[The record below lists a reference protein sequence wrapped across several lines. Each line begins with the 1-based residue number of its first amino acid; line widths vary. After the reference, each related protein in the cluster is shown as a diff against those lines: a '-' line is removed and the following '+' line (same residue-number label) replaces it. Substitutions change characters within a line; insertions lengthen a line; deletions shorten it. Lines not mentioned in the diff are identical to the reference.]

1 MSKVGE
7 RERVTQNRVVRLFQ
21 EKLDYTYLGNWQE
34 RENNSNIEIDI
45 LKNHLLKKGYSVEL
59 INRALEQLTKAASNQ
74 VDKLYY
80 VNKDLY
86 TLLRYGAQV
95 KEQVSEKRET
105 VYFIN
110 WQDPYDNEFAF
121 AEEVTIK
128 GEHDKRPDIVLYV
141 NGIALAVLE
150 LKRSTVSVSQGIRQN
165 LDNQTSDFIKPFFHT
180 LQLVMAGNDSQ
191 GLRYGTVETAE
202 KYYLT
207 WKEDNKAKDDLSQKI
222 GELTR
227 EVDYPLDRQLISL
240 CHKERLLEIIH
251 DFTVFDRG
259 IKKVCRSNQYFGV
272 KAAQNRIKKREGGI
286 LWHTQGSGKSLIMVW
301 LAKWIRENISDS
313 RILIITDRDE
323 LDKQIEK
330 VFKGVDE
337 DIYRTKSGQDLIL
350 KLNASTPLLICSLI
364 HKFGGKS
371 EEESY
376 DDFIQEITKDL
387 PIDFKA
393 KGDLY
398 VFVDECHRT
407 QSGKLHEAMKTILPG
422 ALLIGFTGTP
432 LLKKDKKKSIEVFGP
447 YIHTYKFDEA
457 VRDGVVV
464 DLVYEARDVEQV
476 IVSQE
481 KIDAWFETKTAGL
494 TDYAKAKLKERWGTM
509 QRVLSSKSRLEQIAN
524 DILFDMG
531 TKDRLQ
537 NGEGNALLV
546 AGSIYEACKY
556 YELFQ
561 SKGLTRCA
569 VISSYRP
576 HISDIKGETTG
587 EDLVTEEKAK
597 YTVYNEMTG
606 GKDPDLFEEEVKKQ
620 FVNEPAQMKLLIVVD
635 KLLTGFDAP
644 AATYLYI
651 DKHMQDHGL
660 FQAICRVNR
669 LDGEDKEF
677 GYIVDY
683 KDLFKSLEKSVKDYT
698 SEAFEGYDPEDVEGL
713 LTDRL
718 KKARDRLDN
727 ALESIKALCEP
738 VAPPKNTLAY
748 IRYFCA
754 EDTSDRE
761 ALKENEEKRLAL
773 YRHTTALIRAY
784 ANLAGDM
791 GVAGYSSQE
800 AEEIKKEVKKYD
812 ALRLEVMLAANDYID
827 LKTYE
832 PSMRHLLDTYIGAKE
847 STKLSAFEDH
857 TLVELIVDKGIDEAI
872 EQLPGGIKND
882 KEATAETI
890 ENNVRRIITDEMTT
904 NPKYYEKLSI
914 LLDELIKKR
923 KNQVLSYKK
932 YLQEIADVAKQAK
945 DPGSSASYPATI
957 NTGALRALYD
967 NLDRNEELAVLLD
980 REIRVKKPDN
990 WRETRIKMR
999 VVENAIKRH
1008 IKNEDLA
1015 REIFELVKKQGE
1027 Y

>member
-150 LKRSTVSVSQGIRQN
+150 LKRIVSVSQGIRQN

-301 LAKWIRENISDS
+301 LAKWIRENIPGS

-422 ALLIGFTGTP
+422 ALLIGFTLP
-432 LLKKDKKKSIEVFGP
+432 LLKKI
-447 YIHTYKFDEA
+447 
-457 VRDGVVV
+457 
-464 DLVYEARDVEQV
+464 
-476 IVSQE
+476 
-481 KIDAWFETKTAGL
+481 
-494 TDYAKAKLKERWGTM
+494 
-509 QRVLSSKSRLEQIAN
+509 
-524 DILFDMG
+524 
-531 TKDRLQ
+531 
-537 NGEGNALLV
+537 
-546 AGSIYEACKY
+546 
-556 YELFQ
+556 
-561 SKGLTRCA
+561 
-569 VISSYRP
+569 
-576 HISDIKGETTG
+576 
-587 EDLVTEEKAK
+587 EKA
-597 YTVYNEMTG
+597 
-606 GKDPDLFEEEVKKQ
+606 
-620 FVNEPAQMKLLIVVD
+620 
-635 KLLTGFDAP
+635 
-644 AATYLYI
+644 
-651 DKHMQDHGL
+651 
-660 FQAICRVNR
+660 
-669 LDGEDKEF
+669 
-677 GYIVDY
+677 
-683 KDLFKSLEKSVKDYT
+683 S
-698 SEAFEGYDPEDVEGL
+698 
-713 LTDRL
+713 
-718 KKARDRLDN
+718 
-727 ALESIKALCEP
+727 
-738 VAPPKNTLAY
+738 
-748 IRYFCA
+748 RY
-754 EDTSDRE
+754 S
-761 ALKENEEKRLAL
+761 
-773 YRHTTALIRAY
+773 ALIFIPT
-784 ANLAGDM
+784 
-791 GVAGYSSQE
+791 S
-800 AEEIKKEVKKYD
+800 
-812 ALRLEVMLAANDYID
+812 
-827 LKTYE
+827 
-832 PSMRHLLDTYIGAKE
+832 SMRRFG
-847 STKLSAFEDH
+847 
-857 TLVELIVDKGIDEAI
+857 
-872 EQLPGGIKND
+872 
-882 KEATAETI
+882 
-890 ENNVRRIITDEMTT
+890 
-904 NPKYYEKLSI
+904 
-914 LLDELIKKR
+914 
-923 KNQVLSYKK
+923 
-932 YLQEIADVAKQAK
+932 
-945 DPGSSASYPATI
+945 
-957 NTGALRALYD
+957 TG
-967 NLDRNEELAVLLD
+967 
-980 REIRVKKPDN
+980 
-990 WRETRIKMR
+990 
-999 VVENAIKRH
+999 
-1008 IKNEDLA
+1008 
-1015 REIFELVKKQGE
+1015 
-1027 Y
+1027 